1 MRYVPLGRTGMQVSR
16 YCLGTMMFGEVGN
29 PDHEECERMVRTALD
44 AGVNVVDTADMYGA
58 GESEEIVGRAL
69 KGRRDDVILA
79 TKVHFPT
86 TEGPNQGGNS
96 RRWITRAVE
105 ASLGR
110 LQTDWL
116 DLYQVH
122 RPDETTDIEETLA
135 VMSDL
140 VSAGKVRAFGSS
152 TFPAHDIVEAE
163 HVATRMGRGRF
174 RTEQPPYSL
183 LARGAEA
190 EVFPLAQRYGM
201 GVLVWS
207 PLAFGF
213 LTGRYRSSG
222 TWDSATGRPAL
233 RPSNFD
239 PGDATTRAK
248 LAVVDQLLEVATD
261 VGCTLPE
268 LAIAFT
274 LSHPA
279 VTCTIIGPRTPAQL
293 TATLAGA
300 GLVLDNAVLDRLDAI
315 VAPGR
320 DVYDPRRGQ
329 LTASLREPEARRLPS
344 HLRGAA

>member
-1 MRYVPLGRTGMQVSR
+1 
-16 YCLGTMMFGEVGN
+16 
-29 PDHEECERMVRTALD
+29 MVRSALD

-152 TFPAHDIVEAE
+152 TFPAHDIVEAQ

-190 EVFPLAQRYGM
+190 EVFALSQRYGM

-233 RPSNFD
+233 RPTNFD

-248 LAVVDQLLEVATD
+248 LAVVGPTAGGSHRRRLHTAR
-261 VGCTLPE
+261 VGDRVHPVPSRRHVHDHRSADSRPTHRHARRGGPSPRRRRPRP
-268 LAIAFT
+268 AGRDRGPGQGRVRPAAG
-274 LSHPA
+274 PA
-279 VTCTIIGPRTPAQL
+279 VGEPARAGSATAAPTPA
-293 TATLAGA
+293 
-300 GLVLDNAVLDRLDAI
+300 
-315 VAPGR
+315 
-320 DVYDPRRGQ
+320 RRGVK
-329 LTASLREPEARRLPS
+329 
-344 HLRGAA
+344 